1 MQCTVLGL
9 WNVRASVCLPYRS
22 TAADERWP
30 ALSLLSARQLPTPS
44 PLFFRSTALSSK
56 CGQPCWHPRDE
67 AEHKIC
73 LPCVVVLGLL
83 LRGQRTEHGTRHKT
97 VECRTVCQSCRLTAR
112 RLARFDAKVGRHA
125 GSVNFAPT
133 VRMSN
138 VLVIIIQLLLFQ
150 LLTSKS
156 GCINIDSPLFCYTAT

>member
-1 MQCTVLGL
+1 MFE
-9 WNVRASVCLPYRS
+9 RPSVCPIDRQQQTS
-22 TAADERWP
+22 GGRRFAAERPTAAD
-30 ALSLLSARQLPTPS
+30 AVPT
-44 PLFFRSTALSSK
+44 FFRSMALSSK

-73 LPCVVVLGLL
+73 LSCVVVLGLL
-83 LRGQRTEHGTRHKT
+83 LRGQHTEHGTRHKT

-125 GSVNFAPT
+125 GSVNFAPI

-156 GCINIDSPLFCYTAT
+156 GGINIDSPLFCYTAT